1 MIRFPGTAIMMVFLM
16 AACSYSQENM
26 NDTYDRQRL
35 NMVTRQIEAR
45 GIRDRDVLHAMRL
58 VERHRFVPSSY
69 RSSAY
74 GDHPLP
80 IGDGQTISQPYIVAL
95 MTESL
100 DLDSEDKVLE
110 VGTGSGYQA
119 AILAEICDS
128 VFSIEI
134 FESLYKRSGELLEE
148 LGYTNIYLKH
158 GDGYQG
164 WEEHAP
170 YDGIIVTCA
179 PSHIPQALEEQLS
192 EGGRMIIPTG
202 NEYYQELILIRK
214 KGGKLVREESIP
226 VRFVPMIREDGRSY

>member
-1 MIRFPGTAIMMVFLM
+1 MMVFLM
-16 AACSYSQENM
+16 VACSYSQENM

-35 NMVTRQIEAR
+35 SMVTRQIEAR
-45 GIRDRDVLHAMRL
+45 GIRDSEVLHAMRV
-58 VERHRFVPSSY
+58 VERHRFVPESY

-95 MTESL
+95 MTELLEL
-100 DLDSEDKVLE
+100 DKTDKVLE

-119 AILAEICDS
+119 AILAEICDT
-128 VFSIEI
+128 VYSIEI
-134 FESLYKRSGELLEE
+134 FESLYKRSGKLLKE
-148 LGYTNIYLKH
+148 LGYDKVFLKH

-164 WEEHAP
+164 WPMHAP
-170 YDGIIVTCA
+170 FDGIIVTCA
-179 PSHIPQALEEQLS
+179 PTHIPPALEAQLA

-214 KGGKLVREESIP
+214 KEGKLVREESIP